1 VAIRLRFGFS
11 PAASRVRIR
20 PWRAA
25 ALAVAGR
32 SAPGRITIPLASA
45 EITSSVEAVHG
56 TGTRAA

>member
-1 VAIRLRFGFS
+1 MRFGFS
-11 PAASRVRIR
+11 PATSRVRIL

-32 SAPGRITIPLASA
+32 SAPGRITTPLLSA
-45 EITSSVEAVHG
+45 EITSSVLAVHG

>member
-1 VAIRLRFGFS
+1 LRFGFS

-32 SAPGRITIPLASA
+32 SAPGRITIPYL
-45 EITSSVEAVHG
+45 
-56 TGTRAA
+56 

>member
-1 VAIRLRFGFS
+1 MRFGFS
-11 PAASRVRIR
+11 PATSRVRIL

-32 SAPGRITIPLASA
+32 SAPGRITTPLLSA
-45 EITSSVEAVHG
+45 EITSSVSAVHG